1 MPYGVELFSSRHYVV
16 NKYDSWGG
24 AASWV
29 WSACMHACLP
39 ACNAGQACLL
49 AMIAG
54 GWPDFS

>member
-1 MPYGVELFSSRHYVV
+1 MPYEVELFSSRHLVV

-29 WSACMHACLP
+29 WSARLP
-39 ACNAGQACLL
+39 ACNAGQASLL

-54 GWPDFS
+54 GGLTLVNFG

>member
-24 AASWV
+24 AASWA
-29 WSACMHACLP
+29 WSARLP
-39 ACNAGQACLL
+39 ACNAGQASLL
-49 AMIAG
+49 AMLAG

>member
-24 AASWV
+24 AASWA
-29 WSACMHACLP
+29 WSARLP

-49 AMIAG
+49 AMLAG